1 MNEQSALLRVENLSV
16 RRQNLA
22 RPAIDDIS
30 FAVEQGGT
38 LTLLGEAGSGKEAVL
53 RFLAG
58 ASEREESGSAAIT
71 LRDGSKR
78 TMTQRDVVGLRTT
91 FLPGPHALSLNAQA
105 SVLSQLSLVVARK
118 LRQPQSSAATEIE
131 LALKRLP
138 NSPALEALDRP
149 PSQLSSEM
157 LAAAL
162 LAAALAQAPE
172 LLLAD
177 DPLSALSPSQARR
190 FASAIQAEQK
200 RSGFALLYAAGNAEA
215 VTLLG
220 SNLIVLRNGHVVEE
234 GPASRLA
241 TTQSHAYTQ
250 ALFHATS
257 VSNKMPVSRSGPRG
271 EPLLQVQNLR
281 LPSQSKARESLT
293 FELRRGSSLALLGEQ
308 GSGRHALVRV
318 LIGLDK
324 PASGRIVFD
333 QVDIG
338 ILSDAMM
345 SRLRRRV
352 AFITGQDDALDPRM
366 TIFDTVEE
374 PLRAHISMPRDQVAR
389 NRDAALKRVGLAAL
403 PGNRPVAGLSRFDL
417 RRLQIARAIV
427 GAPHLA
433 VIDEPLR
440 GLDGFA
446 QSVLRDLLHSFR
458 ANERPAFLVITSD
471 FGLAQGFCEDVFVF
485 RDGRVVERGAISAM
499 LREPQDSHTKK
510 LIDAVAAAP
519 PSGLPPEPVGG

>member
-1 MNEQSALLRVENLSV
+1 MSEQTALLRVENLSLK
-16 RRQNLA
+16 RQSAARAEIEEFSFTLA
-22 RPAIDDIS
+22 
-30 FAVEQGGT
+30 QGGT
-38 LTLLGEAGSGKEAVL
+38 LTLLGEAGCGKEAVL

-58 ASEREESGSAAIT
+58 ASERDESGSAFVK
-71 LRDGSKR
+71 LRDGPKR
-78 TMTQRDVVGLRTT
+78 AITQRESAGLRTT
-91 FLPGPHALSLNAQA
+91 FLPGPHAPSLNAQA
-105 SVLSQLSLVVARK
+105 STLSQLSLVVARK
-118 LRQPQSSAATEIE
+118 LRQPQSSAETEIE

-138 NSPALEALDRP
+138 GAPALEALDRP
-149 PSQLSSEM
+149 PAQLSSET

-200 RSGFALLYAAGNAEA
+200 RSGFALLYAAGNAESA
-215 VTLLG
+215 ALLG
-220 SNLIVLRNGHVVEE
+220 SNLIVLRNGRMVEE
-234 GPASRLA
+234 GPISRLA

-250 ALFHATS
+250 ALFHATAA
-257 VSNKMPVSRSGPRG
+257 SNKATAARSGPRG

-281 LPSQSKARESLT
+281 LPSQAKSRDSLT
-293 FELRRGSSLALLGEQ
+293 FELRRAASLALLGEQ
-308 GSGRHALVRV
+308 GSGRHALARA

-338 ILSDAMM
+338 ILSDTMM

-374 PLRAHISMPRDQVAR
+374 PLRAHISMPREQVAR

-403 PGNRPVAGLSRFDL
+403 PGNRAVAGLSRFDL

-471 FGLAQGFCEDVFVF
+471 FALAQAFCDDVFVF
-485 RDGRVVERGAISAM
+485 KDGRVVERGAISAV
-499 LREPQDSHTKK
+499 LRAPQDSHTKK
-510 LIDAVAAAP
+510 LIDAVAAVP
-519 PSGLPPEPVGG
+519 PSGLPPEPVEG